1 MIDSVLWVGALVVAI
16 LLAVSRFARGIHSK
30 APQSPQAP
38 PEGVGATHARQAIE
52 TALEQETE
60 AIDNARKG
68 DDPAGDLAAL
78 ANMANEARQ

>member
-16 LLAVSRFARGIHSK
+16 LLAAGRFARGIHKK
-30 APQSPQAP
+30 APESPQAP
-38 PEGVGATHARQAIE
+38 PEGVGATHAREAIQ
-52 TALEQETE
+52 TALQQETE
-60 AIDNARKG
+60 AIDKARKG